1 MENAPKSMRLQIAM
15 FGRTNVGKSSL
26 LNMLAGQDIA
36 LVSEIPG
43 TTTDVV
49 EKSFELLPIGPVVFL
64 DTPGIDDSSVL
75 GAKRIERT
83 HRILSRADVAII
95 VTEPN
100 VWTDSE
106 TELVQNMLK
115 PKKIPT
121 IIVINKSDIGKSTP
135 EFIKSLSEFS
145 DSVIEMSN
153 FEPENREIY
162 LQSLKSALQIL
173 IPNEEASQTVS
184 ILGDLVPQSGGL
196 VILITPIDLQAPKG
210 RMILPQVQAI
220 RDCLDNDLVVMVVKE
235 REYPTALQLL
245 NRKPD
250 LVVCDSQVVYKMV
263 ADTPPDVPCT
273 TFSILFARLKGDFM
287 EEIRGAAALD
297 SLEEGDKVLIAEA
310 CSHHSLQDDIG
321 KVKIP
326 RWLRQYLGFD
336 VQIDHC
342 AGRDYPENVH
352 EYKVIIHC
360 GACMLTRREKLNRI
374 EKAKDANVPITNYG
388 MTISLV
394 QGVME
399 RVLSPFPE
407 AKALFASMNEEED

>member
-75 GAKRIERT
+75 GTKRIERT

-100 VWTDSE
+100 VWTNYE

-121 IIVINKSDIGKSTP
+121 IIVINKSDIGRSTP

-173 IPNEEASQTVS
+173 IPNEEVSQTVS

-326 RWLRQYLGFD
+326 RWLRQYLGFE

-342 AGRDYPENVH
+342 AGRDYPENVQD
-352 EYKVIIHC
+352 YKVIIHC

>member
-64 DTPGIDDSSVL
+64 DTPGIDDSSEL
-75 GAKRIERT
+75 GTKRIERT

-100 VWTDSE
+100 VWTDFE

-135 EFIKSLSEFS
+135 EFINSLSQFS

-153 FEPENREIY
+153 FEPENRERY
-162 LQSLKSALQIL
+162 LQSLKTALEVL
-173 IPNEEASQTVS
+173 LPDEEKSQTIS

-287 EEIRGAAALD
+287 EEIRGAVALD
-297 SLEEGDKVLIAEA
+297 SLEEGDKILIAEA

-336 VQIDHC
+336 VQIDYC
-342 AGRDYPENVH
+342 AGRDYPENVQ

-374 EKAKDANVPITNYG
+374 EMAKEANVPITNYG

-394 QGVME
+394 QGVLE

-407 AKALFASMNEEED
+407 AKALFSQLNDIEL

>member
-162 LQSLKSALQIL
+162 LQSLKSALQVL
-173 IPNEEASQTVS
+173 IPNEEMSQTVS

-326 RWLRQYLGFD
+326 RWLRQYLGFE

-342 AGRDYPENVH
+342 AGRDYPENVQD
-352 EYKVIIHC
+352 YKVIIHC

-407 AKALFASMNEEED
+407 AKALFASMNEEEE

>member
-162 LQSLKSALQIL
+162 LQSLKSALQVL
-173 IPNEEASQTVS
+173 IPNEEMSQTVS

-407 AKALFASMNEEED
+407 AKALFASMNEEEE

>member
-1 MENAPKSMRLQIAM
+1 MRLQIAM

-100 VWTDSE
+100 VWTNFE

-135 EFIKSLSEFS
+135 EFINSLSEFS

-153 FEPENREIY
+153 FEPENRELY
-162 LQSLKSALQIL
+162 LQSLKSALQVL
-173 IPNEEASQTVS
+173 IPNEEVSQTVS

-326 RWLRQYLGFD
+326 RWLRQYLGFE

-342 AGRDYPENVH
+342 AGRDYPENVQD
-352 EYKVIIHC
+352 YKVIIHC

-374 EKAKDANVPITNYG
+374 EMAKEANVPITNYG

-407 AKALFASMNEEED
+407 AKALFASMNEEEE

>member
-342 AGRDYPENVH
+342 AGRDYPENVQ

-407 AKALFASMNEEED
+407 AKALFASMNEEEE

>member
-75 GAKRIERT
+75 GTKRIERT

-100 VWTDSE
+100 IWTNFE

-135 EFIKSLSEFS
+135 EFINSLSQFS

-162 LQSLKSALQIL
+162 LQSLKSALQVL

-326 RWLRQYLGFD
+326 RWLRQYLGFE

-342 AGRDYPENVH
+342 AGRDYPENVQD
-352 EYKVIIHC
+352 YKVIIHC

-407 AKALFASMNEEED
+407 AKALFASMNEEEE